1 MVRKSRI
8 SASKHQQRGKIYR
21 NISALVSET
30 RLIRICL
37 VTQPKIFQL
46 NPVSIS
52 RAQVLIEL
60 VGRPIK
66 YHPPP
71 EIKRPFTK
79 YS

>member
-1 MVRKSRI
+1 VRKSRI
-8 SASKHQQRGKIYR
+8 SASKHQQPGKICR
-21 NISALVSET
+21 KISALVSEA

-46 NPVSIS
+46 NPVSIP
-52 RAQVLIEL
+52 RAQVLIYL
-60 VGRPIK
+60 AGRQIK

-71 EIKRPFTK
+71 EIKRHFAK